1 MIVWYDGGMTSP
13 TFDTLKLSEEL
24 LAAGFEEKAA
34 RVLAEKFGELANE
47 HLVTK
52 EYLDFKIGELRNE
65 LKNLELR
72 LTIKLAIIVFAVLTF
87 FELVNRFLGS

>member
-1 MIVWYDGGMTSP
+1 MACSAHDWASRLNRGSGTD
-13 TFDTLKLSEEL
+13 FEL
-24 LAAGFEEKAA
+24 
-34 RVLAEKFGELANE
+34 
-47 HLVTK
+47 T
-52 EYLDFKIGELRNE
+52 LDFKMDELRNE